1 MEKMKK
7 GRLARRAKSFKED
20 IIDILSNL
28 RSPSG
33 ANNSSSSSP
42 SHQSSSVKPK
52 PLPINSQ
59 FSAANGNESKN
70 DLLCIIENL
79 PSSLPLNQHFT
90 NEINKNIMQVCI
102 YLQETIGVLNNK
114 REIY

>member
-33 ANNSSSSSP
+33 ANNSSSSNSSP
-42 SHQSSSVKPK
+42 SHQSSVKPK

-90 NEINKNIMQVCI
+90 NEINKNIMQVCFI
-102 YLQETIGVLNNK
+102 FM
-114 REIY
+114 